1 MNNNQK
7 IEVDFSEDIKA
18 LQQIEAGALD
28 RVSNY
33 VFTSKQAAADKA
45 TELGMVADDGKGLYH
60 ALQYKEMVVFMPGKN
75 NKDFHEWYWE
85 AHSSEE

>member
-33 VFTSKQAAADKA
+33 VFTLS
-45 TELGMVADDGKGLYH
+45 LIH
-60 ALQYKEMVVFMPGKN
+60 I
-75 NKDFHEWYWE
+75 
-85 AHSSEE
+85 

>member
-45 TELGMVADDGKGLYH
+45 TELGMVADDGRGLYH

>member
-45 TELGMVADDGKGLYH
+45 TELGMVADDGRGLYH

-85 AHSSEE
+85 AHSSEQ